1 MSMSIVNIKKLS
13 CKRCAFCK
21 YWNDR
26 QDTHINHKY
35 LDVWEYDSSAKE
47 YCSQKRHD
55 IAGFSSCNKFELKL

>member
-1 MSMSIVNIKKLS
+1 MSISTASMGNAS

-26 QDTHINHKY
+26 QDTHIRHKK
-35 LDVWEYDSSAKE
+35 LDIWEYESKVRE

-55 IAGFSSCNKFELKL
+55 TVAFDSCSKFELKL